1 LTRSQ
6 KRDKWA
12 LRVCRKVS
20 LWKYKA
26 TAIVQYA
33 YLVKSKVT
41 ENVQRSMKLC
51 IPHAKRA
58 AMRAPGRREAAK
70 VTIIVPALLTGLDGP

>member
-1 LTRSQ
+1 MGT
-6 KRDKWA
+6 A
-12 LRVCRKVS
+12 GCRKVA

-33 YLVKSKVT
+33 YLVESKVT
-41 ENVQRSMKLC
+41 ENVQRWMKLC

-58 AMRAPGRREAAK
+58 AMPAPGR
-70 VTIIVPALLTGLDGP
+70 